1 MIIRKREKILIGYG
15 WEGVSLHDMSVYIS
29 LCVGRFFSHISFL
42 VIYSLSCTSSFN
54 RKTIMVLRIPVTL
67 LSVPEKFLI
76 VCESG
81 NETIQWLCENAYKR
95 YMETYNDQTIPFYLN
110 ARRTVDRRVLALEE
124 HVRAV
129 LNDNEP
135 IEIGKIEMIAK
146 MSGEKNLF
154 RCSQRIGWWWIF
166 QYSYVSFV

>member
-1 MIIRKREKILIGYG
+1 
-15 WEGVSLHDMSVYIS
+15 
-29 LCVGRFFSHISFL
+29 
-42 VIYSLSCTSSFN
+42 
-54 RKTIMVLRIPVTL
+54 MVLRIPVTL
-67 LSVPEKFLI
+67 HSVPEKFLI

-81 NETIQWLCENAYKR
+81 NETIQWLCESAYKR

-154 RCSQRIGWWWIF
+154 RCSQRIG
-166 QYSYVSFV
+166 